1 MHLSPCPHIQAQH
14 FTNEY
19 CEIVVS
25 SKELHRCQLDA
36 VTTKLC
42 DTEVRLGNET
52 TYNDFKEI
60 MYVLKKLREFGCV
73 G

>member
-1 MHLSPCPHIQAQH
+1 MHLSPCPCIQAQH

-25 SKELHRCQLDA
+25 SKELHRCHVD
-36 VTTKLC
+36 TITRKLC
-42 DTEVRLGNET
+42 DTEEGLGNET
-52 TYNDFKEI
+52 TSNDFKEI
-60 MYVLKKLREFGCV
+60 MYVLKLREFGWV